1 MGIFSGDPCNE
12 DQYGS
17 DMCHAFEGRAL
28 AVIRTDQPGEIRIT
42 VSAPT
47 LKAGVA
53 LVEGI
58 R

>member
-1 MGIFSGDPCNE
+1 MITFH
-12 DQYGS
+12 YL
-17 DMCHAFEGRAL
+17 L

-42 VSAPT
+42 VSTPT